1 MNENNEIEFSID
13 VSNVIKLSE
22 DTLWGNIEGITET
35 IRNVVN
41 KWNEKL
47 SWLNSNSS
55 YVSNHDS

>member
-13 VSNVIKLSE
+13 VNNVIKLSE

-47 SWLNSNSS
+47 SSLNSNSS

>member
-13 VSNVIKLSE
+13 VNNVIKLSE